1 MANEGTDMT
10 DLTQKEQC
18 RRGCTQWGTGVGL
31 AIALLFWLVFGWG
44 FIASL
49 FLGLILGL
57 VTFVVLSKVLCSNVT
72 EETVHTAAAP
82 APAAAAAPATAATT
96 QAASAVPT
104 SDATVEPEPT
114 LDAEPAATETVETR
128 PEDTTGGQA
137 KADVG
142 GAASE
147 ATAGTSPAA
156 KDEPAGFSGIKPTA
170 KLKGQEELAARKGS
184 YKYEAPAAE
193 PAQPKTDPSAV
204 PVPEAAAEP
213 VASIPE
219 PTPAETPQAPATV
232 KGATSTRSGIADIP
246 AGTVESSPETLD
258 EPRAGG
264 ADNLKL
270 ISGVGP
276 KLEQTLNELGI
287 YHFDQIAKWTAA
299 EIAWVDARVRFKGR
313 IQRDDWMAQ
322 AKTLASGGETE
333 FSTRSKKT

>member
-1 MANEGTDMT
+1 M
-10 DLTQKEQC
+10 
-18 RRGCTQWGTGVGL
+18 
-31 AIALLFWLVFGWG
+31 
-44 FIASL
+44 
-49 FLGLILGL
+49 
-57 VTFVVLSKVLCSNVT
+57 
-72 EETVHTAAAP
+72 
-82 APAAAAAPATAATT
+82 
-96 QAASAVPT
+96 
-104 SDATVEPEPT
+104 
-114 LDAEPAATETVETR
+114 
-128 PEDTTGGQA
+128 
-137 KADVG
+137 
-142 GAASE
+142 
-147 ATAGTSPAA
+147 
-156 KDEPAGFSGIKPTA
+156 
-170 KLKGQEELAARKGS
+170 
-184 YKYEAPAAE
+184 
-193 PAQPKTDPSAV
+193 

-246 AGTVESSPETLD
+246 AGTVESSPETL
-258 EPRAGG
+258 EKPRAGG

-287 YHFDQIAKWTAA
+287 YHFDQIAKWTAD

>member
-18 RRGCTQWGTGVGL
+18 KRGCMRWGAGVGL
-31 AIALLFWLVFGWG
+31 VLALLFWLVFGWG

-49 FLGLILGL
+49 FLGIILGL
-57 VTFVVLSKVLCSNVT
+57 VTFVVLSKFMCGSLGD
-72 EETVHTAAAP
+72 EPMQTAST
-82 APAAAAAPATAATT
+82 PAAAAAPATAATT
-96 QAASAVPT
+96 QVASAAPT
-104 SDATVEPEPT
+104 SDAEVEPEPT
-114 LDAEPAATETVETR
+114 LEAEPAATETVETR

-156 KDEPAGFSGIKPTA
+156 KDEPAAFSGIKPTA

-193 PAQPKTDPSAV
+193 PAQAKAAPAPAPAT
-204 PVPEAAAEP
+204 EAAAEP

-258 EPRAGG
+258 KPRAGG